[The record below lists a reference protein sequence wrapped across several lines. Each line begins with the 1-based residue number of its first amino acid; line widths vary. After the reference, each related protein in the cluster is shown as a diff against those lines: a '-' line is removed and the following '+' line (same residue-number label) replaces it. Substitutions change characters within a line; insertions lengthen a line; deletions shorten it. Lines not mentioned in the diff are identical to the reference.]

1 MPDTSIELATS
12 ALVRLDWECG
22 NFGFSVAQVSQ
33 ADLSDEAI
41 VDTLRQARAAGVR
54 LTVWP
59 TGDGREVASEII
71 AEFAGRLVDRKATF
85 TRSLGGSP
93 VANGTRKI
101 SDRGCPAILPYT
113 ATTASPGLTELAI
126 AAGKYSRFHVDP
138 AFPREKFQ
146 AMYRLWIE
154 RSVRGELADAVLVA
168 ATDRTNSN
176 EQVQP
181 NPAGM
186 ITLAESGGVAQ
197 IGLIAVA
204 GEMRGRG
211 IGSALIDAAHRW
223 MQTRGAGEARVVTQL
238 ENLPACHLYERAG
251 YQLSHV
257 QNVYHFWLR

>member
-1 MPDTSIELATS
+1 MPDTSIEFATS
-12 ALVRLDWECG
+12 ALVRLDWECE

-33 ADLSDEAI
+33 ADLSDAAL

-54 LTVWP
+54 LAVWP
-59 TGDGREVASEII
+59 TGERRDVAAEII
-71 AEFAGRLVDRKATF
+71 AEFGGRLVDRKATF
-85 TRSLGGSP
+85 TRPLGGSLA
-93 VANGTRKI
+93 ANGAREI
-101 SDRGCPAILPYT
+101 SDRERPAILPYT

-126 AAGKYSRFHVDP
+126 AAGKYSRFNVDP
-138 AFPREKFQ
+138 TFPREKFQ

-168 ATDRTNSN
+168 ATDPTDNE
-176 EQVQP
+176 EQVQRDP
-181 NPAGM
+181 GGM

-204 GEMRGRG
+204 GAMRGRG

-257 QNVYHFWLR
+257 QNVYHFWLL